1 MASCGPCPC
10 VSGKKTLGGAKVE
23 AMENEVVVANFFADM
38 ARECRKKLISAGYSD
53 PTSAEDEDIVRAYLN
68 VRRRR
73 VSIRRRAVHRAAYSA
88 PPNLVEGEKKFL
100 AKAEAGDDLLP
111 HQSTRLEQPDYE
123 DGMLNDFGIQ
133 HFHLGTTQHPTRPNF
148 VARTNPLLFAMVQE
162 DDLYC
167 IGYYGHGEW
176 SRATLLDV
184 IHENWP
190 DTIAGYSVDGVK
202 LAHSY
207 TDDEHEKLRRADIN
221 VATQRPDG
229 TIHMGPGGGI
239 TLAGTS
245 IRDMRDLMSARQIC
259 SELESAVVVEVRKL
273 VDEGKLA
280 APVRLELRFVDR
292 GAYIDVDGGEVTY
305 DVSEHITVPVL

>member
-1 MASCGPCPC
+1 
-10 VSGKKTLGGAKVE
+10 
-23 AMENEVVVANFFADM
+23 M
-38 ARECRKKLISAGYSD
+38 ARECKKQLISAGYSD
-53 PTSAEDEDIVRAYLN
+53 PTSAVDEDIVRAYLN

-73 VSIRRRAVHRAAYSA
+73 VSIRRRTVHKAAYSV
-88 PPNLVEGEKKFL
+88 PFDLVEGEKKFL
-100 AKAEAGDDLLP
+100 AKAKAGDDLRP
-111 HQSTRLEQPDYE
+111 HQSTRLEQSNYE

-133 HFHLGTTQHPTRPNF
+133 HFHLGTTQHPTKPSF
-148 VARTNPLLFAMVQE
+148 FARTDPLLFAMVRE

-167 IGYYGHGEW
+167 IGCYGHGDW

-190 DTIAGYSVDGVK
+190 DTIAGYSLDGLM

-207 TDDEHEKLRRADIN
+207 TDDEHERLRRADIN
-221 VATQRPDG
+221 IVTQRPDG
-229 TIHMGPGGGI
+229 TIHMGPGGGT

-245 IRDMRDLMSARQIC
+245 IRDIRDLMSARQFC
-259 SELESAVVVEVRKL
+259 SKLESSVAVEVRKL

-280 APVRLELRFVDR
+280 TPVRLELKFVDR
-292 GAYIDVDGGEVTY
+292 GAYISVDGGEVAF